1 MAKII
6 IEVVDGG
13 RVSVSF
19 RVELSKSNQFEN
31 DVTNGIANGLAGHVA
46 VKTKQVIESLVKTK
60 RGKKHVH

>member
-13 RVSVSF
+13 RVSVRY

-31 DVTNGIANGLAGHVA
+31 DVANGIANGLAGHVA

-60 RGKKHVH
+60 RGKNHVH